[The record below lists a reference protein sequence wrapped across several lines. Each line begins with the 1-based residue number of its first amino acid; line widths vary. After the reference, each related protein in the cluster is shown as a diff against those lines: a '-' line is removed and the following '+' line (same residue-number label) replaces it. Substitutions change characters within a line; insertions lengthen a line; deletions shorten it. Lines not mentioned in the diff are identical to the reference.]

1 MHKNKKVVASERM
14 RRGKNLSMA
23 RIYFENLSPEI
34 KKGMKEWK
42 YSAEELEL
50 IYARI
55 MTRRAELIK
64 GFKRAAVITGA
75 VVLLLVLM
83 TAMSVGKMPNGNPAV
98 AIAATLCLVPICGVI
113 LLILKFT
120 HVDRVRN
127 QFMALMKKYYPQFV
141 HLMGKK

>member
-1 MHKNKKVVASERM
+1 MV
-14 RRGKNLSMA
+14 
-23 RIYFENLSPEI
+23 RIYVENLSPEI

-55 MTRRAELIK
+55 MTRRAELMK
-64 GFKRAAVITGA
+64 GFKRAAIIMGA

-98 AIAATLCLVPICGVI
+98 AIAATVCLVPVCG
-113 LLILKFT
+113 LLLLLVKFT

-127 QFMALMKKYYPQFV
+127 QFMSLMKKYYPQYV
-141 HLMGKK
+141 HLMGKKSEEK